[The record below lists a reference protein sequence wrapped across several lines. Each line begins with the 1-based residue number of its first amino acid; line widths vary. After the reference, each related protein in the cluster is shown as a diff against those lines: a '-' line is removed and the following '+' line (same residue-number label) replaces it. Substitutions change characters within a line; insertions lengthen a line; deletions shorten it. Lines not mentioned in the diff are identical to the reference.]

1 MDGNHA
7 VLLITFSHS
16 QHHSRV
22 DVQLAAQFSAYFQRG
37 LAKAGVSQYVI
48 ITLRAGRCSAPCC
61 AAESREVSSRQ
72 QGGE

>member
-1 MDGNHA
+1 MGS

-37 LAKAGVSQYVI
+37 LALAIHDFTDTGI
-48 ITLRAGRCSAPCC
+48 
-61 AAESREVSSRQ
+61 AETKHFCEFGLGNTHFV
-72 QGGE
+72 ET